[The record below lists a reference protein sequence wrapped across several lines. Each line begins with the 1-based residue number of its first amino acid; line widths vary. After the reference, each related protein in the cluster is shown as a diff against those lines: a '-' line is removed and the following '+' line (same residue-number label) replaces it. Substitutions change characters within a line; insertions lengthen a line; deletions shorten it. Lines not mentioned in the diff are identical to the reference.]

1 MPDICPL
8 MVIAIK
14 DSGFFTE
21 IEERQSR
28 CLRHDCAWF
37 VDHEDPDKAGCAIKV
52 LSNSMV
58 AINPKPTST
67 S

>member
-8 MVIAIK
+8 IAIAVK

-28 CLRHDCAWF
+28 CLGDDCAWF
-37 VDHEDPDKAGCAIKV
+37 VTHDDTEKAGCAIKV
-52 LSNSMV
+52 LSNSMI
-58 AINPKPTST
+58 ALNPKPNTSL
-67 S
+67 